1 MGLDQKFTKK
11 SETKYKHIVRST
23 NMSESET
30 WKESGAILYVAITII
45 VFVFF
50 VLIAVW
56 AITRRKRKRYS
67 PMNADKEGDQV
78 ELVDNN
84 DNLEAKTAKRFTID
98 GSESESEEEIELYS
112 DKLEDDTLEDDTLE
126 AV

>member
-1 MGLDQKFTKK
+1 
-11 SETKYKHIVRST
+11 
-23 NMSESET
+23 
-30 WKESGAILYVAITII
+30 
-45 VFVFF
+45 
-50 VLIAVW
+50 
-56 AITRRKRKRYS
+56 
-67 PMNADKEGDQV
+67 MNADKEGDQV